1 MDKLPICL
9 IMLLAVLLNSCGRKS
24 STAVPGKGS
33 DSIYRY
39 DHIYHIA
46 ISEPQRALALAD
58 TAETA
63 VSVHSELSGY
73 SGGGYVTG
81 LSVNK
86 VANGGGLRW
95 AVNVPE
101 SGLYNV
107 SLNYQ
112 SKTETTANIYVGNTA
127 RTFDGTKTELSLP
140 VSGQWNE
147 ASVAVYLQKG
157 MNIVDVDTAAEIS
170 LDYMRIQ
177 GSARSA
183 DYAETTQAADT
194 VPESADTEDVP
205 YYVWQVKAVHKGHTE
220 Q

>member
-1 MDKLPICL
+1 M
-9 IMLLAVLLNSCGRKS
+9 
-24 STAVPGKGS
+24 
-33 DSIYRY
+33 
-39 DHIYHIA
+39 
-46 ISEPQRALALAD
+46 
-58 TAETA
+58 
-63 VSVHSELSGY
+63 
-73 SGGGYVTG
+73 
-81 LSVNK
+81 NK

-205 YYVWQVKAVHKGHTE
+205 YYVWKVADDKGDPELYQENRTVNKTAVTTTPAGTE
-220 Q
+220 YVVGRSVSGDASAAEDADKYLEFTYTADGSRRLRYADFPF

>member
-1 MDKLPICL
+1 MCI
-9 IMLLAVLLNSCGRKS
+9 R
-24 STAVPGKGS
+24 
-33 DSIYRY
+33 DS
-39 DHIYHIA
+39 
-46 ISEPQRALALAD
+46 
-58 TAETA
+58 
-63 VSVHSELSGY
+63 
-73 SGGGYVTG
+73 GYVTG

-140 VSGQWNE
+140 GSGQWNE

-205 YYVWQVKAVHKGHTE
+205 YYVWKVKADDKGDPELYQENRTVNKKAVTTTPAGTE
-220 Q
+220 YVVGRLSLIHIFLGWSFVNV